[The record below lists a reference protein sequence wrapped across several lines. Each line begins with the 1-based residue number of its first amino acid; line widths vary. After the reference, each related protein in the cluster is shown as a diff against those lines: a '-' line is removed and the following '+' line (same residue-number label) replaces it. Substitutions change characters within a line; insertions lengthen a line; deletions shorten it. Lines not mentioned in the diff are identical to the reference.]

1 MAKPIKNV
9 VKGVGKVIGSL
20 FGIKSATKE
29 EVPQAP
35 ALPPPPPPTPMPQIP
50 TQAIRPL
57 EPQSA
62 IREFEEK
69 FKDPK
74 RVSRRR
80 TIKTSARGV
89 TEGAPVAY
97 RSLLGTS
104 STNSN

>member
-9 VKGVGKVIGSL
+9 FKGVGKVIGSL
-20 FGIKSATKE
+20 FGIKNATKD

-35 ALPPPPPPTPMPQIP
+35 PLPPPPPPTPMPQIP

-62 IREFEEK
+62 IREFEDK

-97 RSLLGTS
+97 RSLLG
-104 STNSN
+104 NSKANS